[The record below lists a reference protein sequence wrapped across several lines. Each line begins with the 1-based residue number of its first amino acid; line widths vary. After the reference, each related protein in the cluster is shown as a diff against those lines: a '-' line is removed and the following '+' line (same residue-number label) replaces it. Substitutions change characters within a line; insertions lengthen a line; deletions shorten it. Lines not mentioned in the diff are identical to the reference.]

1 MDEFPL
7 HIRQT
12 VVNESWFF
20 FTIHIHFFF
29 LLLFGVMSLGKKFRI
44 RVIIC
49 KMQGG
54 LYRIYVLHKIPNFFQ
69 VPFAICKCLPVSSS
83 LLLFFLLIIFFSILL
98 CHWLSLFVI
107 ISITYYLFS
116 PVSHFRNNC
125 NRSDYSISSDINEHI
140 IIFIIV
146 AFGINFIMSFTITGK
161 GISIINDFNLSLSIS
176 ICIDI
181 SVSIS
186 MNISIG
192 ISIGILYLDSTK
204 HYY

>member
-1 MDEFPL
+1 M
-7 HIRQT
+7 
-12 VVNESWFF
+12 
-20 FTIHIHFFF
+20 
-29 LLLFGVMSLGKKFRI
+29 
-44 RVIIC
+44 
-49 KMQGG
+49 
-54 LYRIYVLHKIPNFFQ
+54 
-69 VPFAICKCLPVSSS
+69 
-83 LLLFFLLIIFFSILL
+83 
-98 CHWLSLFVI
+98 
-107 ISITYYLFS
+107 
-116 PVSHFRNNC
+116 SHFRNNC